1 MDAVWRTANLF
12 HVFIARGHGRADFDG
27 APSLESDID
36 KWILI
41 ATLVGFFAAVS
52 IPAAKATSRKPA

>member
-1 MDAVWRTANLF
+1 LDAKNRLINT
-12 HVFIARGHGRADFDG
+12 DT
-27 APSLESDID
+27 LESDID

-52 IPAAKATSRKPA
+52 IPAAKATSGKPA